1 MAQTI
6 DVREYVDGR
15 KFNSFNVMLL
25 ALSFVIML
33 VDGFDIT
40 VTAFAVPELIKAWNV
55 NASLFGPVL
64 GASLIGMLIGAPIF
78 GFVGDRYGRKTAIVI
93 CYVVFGAFTL
103 MAAWSASITQLAALR
118 LLAGIGIGGLL
129 PNIAALNA
137 EFASR
142 RFIATSVIVSF
153 TGVAFGGAMPGPVAA
168 FLVPQY
174 GWQVL
179 FYVGGAVP
187 LLFALIIAF
196 WLPESIRFLALK
208 DRKAEMA
215 VLVHRM
221 DPGTVVPEGTQF
233 VVTGENKSL
242 PFKYLFSGEL
252 AIMTP
257 LLWLVF
263 ALNLMVYFF
272 LISWM
277 PTLLSN
283 ANIPIAQAALATAV
297 FQLGGVI
304 GSWSIARPIDRYGMW
319 PIAVLFFTG
328 VPIIAS
334 IGYFGLRSST
344 HLMVI
349 VFFAGFCALGVQMG
363 INAVSAMLYP
373 TALRSTG
380 SGWAFGIGRV
390 GSIVG
395 PIFGGLLIATLT
407 VQQLYL
413 IAAIPFLLGA
423 IICVFLGRM
432 FAKRRV
438 S

>member
-1 MAQTI
+1 MALTI

-15 KFNSFNVMLL
+15 KFN
-25 ALSFVIML
+25 
-33 VDGFDIT
+33 
-40 VTAFAVPELIKAWNV
+40 
-55 NASLFGPVL
+55 
-64 GASLIGMLIGAPIF
+64 
-78 GFVGDRYGRKTAIVI
+78 
-93 CYVVFGAFTL
+93 
-103 MAAWSASITQLAALR
+103 
-118 LLAGIGIGGLL
+118 
-129 PNIAALNA
+129 
-137 EFASR
+137 
-142 RFIATSVIVSF
+142 
-153 TGVAFGGAMPGPVAA
+153 
-168 FLVPQY
+168 
-174 GWQVL
+174 
-179 FYVGGAVP
+179 
-187 LLFALIIAF
+187 
-196 WLPESIRFLALK
+196 
-208 DRKAEMA
+208 
-215 VLVHRM
+215 
-221 DPGTVVPEGTQF
+221 
-233 VVTGENKSL
+233 SL

-277 PTLLSN
+277 PTLLSS

-423 IICVFLGRM
+423 VICVFLGRM